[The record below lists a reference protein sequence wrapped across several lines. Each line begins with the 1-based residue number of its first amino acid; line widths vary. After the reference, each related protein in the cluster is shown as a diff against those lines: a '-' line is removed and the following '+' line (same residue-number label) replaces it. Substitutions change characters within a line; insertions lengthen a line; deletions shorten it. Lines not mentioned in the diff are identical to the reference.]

1 MDLPRHGLAARVTMA
16 DEVVL
21 AFCTF
26 PDAETARRVARELIE
41 LRLAACG
48 NVVPQI
54 HSVYRWEGKVESA
67 DEALAIFKLPATGYT
82 EFERKL
88 RSLHPYD
95 VPEIISAR
103 IDRALPE
110 YQRWILDSC
119 APDSSARPQ
128 S

>member
-1 MDLPRHGLAARVTMA
+1 MDLPRRGLAARVTMA
-16 DEVVL
+16 GEVVL

-26 PDAETARRVARELIE
+26 PDAETARRVARKLIE

-54 HSVYRWEGKVESA
+54 HSVYRWEGKIESA
-67 DEALAIFKLPATGYT
+67 DEALAIFKLPANGYA
-82 EFERKL
+82 EFEAKL

-95 VPEIISAR
+95 VPEIISCA
-103 IDRALPE
+103 IDRGLPE
-110 YQRWILDSC
+110 YLRWVLDSG
-119 APDSSARPQ
+119 ASQ